1 MEVFPF
7 FGWLKKI
14 TSSSHRCMLLFVY
27 LMLDGCLT
35 VHLHVVPERFLS
47 SNVCSFVAVIAT
59 FLAANLYMSLIAFM
73 DALLSKC
80 RRSAC
85 RLSRALGIVTMPREV
100 HSRFVISFVPSCV
113 DISLS
118 QAEMYVLDSRVTL
131 MLHEE

>member
-1 MEVFPF
+1 M
-7 FGWLKKI
+7 
-14 TSSSHRCMLLFVY
+14 S
-27 LMLDGCLT
+27 

-47 SNVCSFVAVIAT
+47 SHVCAFVAVIAT
-59 FLAANLYMSLIAFM
+59 FLAANIFMSLIAFM